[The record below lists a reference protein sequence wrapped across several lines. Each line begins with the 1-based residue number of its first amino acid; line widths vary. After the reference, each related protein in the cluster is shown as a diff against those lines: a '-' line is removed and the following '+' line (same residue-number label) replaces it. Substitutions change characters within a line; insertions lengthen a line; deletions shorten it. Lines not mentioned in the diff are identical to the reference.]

1 MSKKTKKKA
10 TKKMEK
16 AKKNCVYVCDC
27 CGCEVVCTAPSE
39 GHFFAADR
47 QCSSASIKNN
57 DQLTL
62 STEIL
67 SSFHFTNIPRYHQ
80 QSP

>member
-39 GHFFAADR
+39 GPLLCCGQAMFF
-47 QCSSASIKNN
+47 C
-57 DQLTL
+57 
-62 STEIL
+62 
-67 SSFHFTNIPRYHQ
+67 
-80 QSP
+80 